1 MESLA
6 GCRVPD
12 GHPLFV
18 LYKENDAIRKK
29 LASVRDGITFED
41 DMDAIQQGLC
51 QLRDMEQHYRKLSDH
66 VFPVVDGREEFR
78 ELTTSMTEAQTSI
91 LREIAVLCEDEQMS
105 DEEWEKSI
113 ADVLDRARDVL
124 GKEDNVLL
132 PLLSQMLTEEEW
144 IGIYFG
150 IRQLAPCFIDRY
162 AVWLRAEF
170 PNAPRCACAE

>member
-41 DMDAIQQGLC
+41 DMAEIEAGLF
-51 QLRDMEQHYRKLSDH
+51 QLRDLEQHYKKLSDH
-66 VFPVVDGREEFR
+66 IFPVVEGREELQ
-78 ELTTSMTEAQTSI
+78 ELTTSMVEAQTLI
-91 LREIAVLCEDEQMS
+91 LREIAVLCEDEILS
-105 DEEWEKSI
+105 DEEWEKRLL
-113 ADVLDRARDVL
+113 DVLDRARDVL

-132 PLLSQMLTEEEW
+132 PLLNQMLTEEEW

-150 IRQLAPCFIDRY
+150 IRQLAPCFIERY
-162 AVWLRAEF
+162 AIWPRAEF
-170 PNAPRCACAE
+170 PNASRCACAE